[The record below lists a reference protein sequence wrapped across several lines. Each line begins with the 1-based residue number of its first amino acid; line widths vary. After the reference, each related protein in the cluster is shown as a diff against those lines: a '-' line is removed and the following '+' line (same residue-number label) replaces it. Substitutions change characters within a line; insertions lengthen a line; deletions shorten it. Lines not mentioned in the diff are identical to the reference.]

1 MFFVQLH
8 FVFCLSDGFFCIF
21 SFFFNFLL
29 FFGLKSRKKRV
40 FSCIGYS
47 FTRTGH
53 SNRLRPFIQPGPR
66 RKGTAHMSDDTK
78 IEVEIFCGMTCYM
91 LGNARILNIGAHLP
105 EKWLPNIELMVS
117 PCPVDCGCLDLAKAP
132 FARINGQLIQN
143 ATLESVCAAITEI
156 IQPRT
161 PAPRTHDPAR
171 LRVSERH
178 APGYDRQTPLLCEAS
193 RFKAAPLLSGA

>member
-1 MFFVQLH
+1 
-8 FVFCLSDGFFCIF
+8 
-21 SFFFNFLL
+21 
-29 FFGLKSRKKRV
+29 LKTRKKRV

-53 SNRLRPFIQPGPR
+53 PNRLRQFPARPAEK
-66 RKGTAHMSDDTK
+66 RKGTANMSDDTK

-105 EKWLPNIELMVS
+105 EKWLPHIELMVS

-143 ATLESVCAAITEI
+143 ATLESVCEAITEI
-156 IQPRT
+156 MK
-161 PAPRTHDPAR
+161 
-171 LRVSERH
+171 
-178 APGYDRQTPLLCEAS
+178 RQEA
-193 RFKAAPLLSGA
+193 

>member
-1 MFFVQLH
+1 MKKNGFSRLPG
-8 FVFCLSDGFFCIF
+8 GFFYI
-21 SFFFNFLL
+21 FLL
-29 FFGLKSRKKRV
+29 FFHFLLFQRLKSRKKRV

-53 SNRLRPFIQPGPR
+53 TNRLRPFFQPGPR
-66 RKGTAHMSDDTK
+66 RKGTAYMSDDTK

-105 EKWLPNIELMVS
+105 EKWLPHIELMVS

-132 FARINGQLIQN
+132 FARINGQLVQN

-156 IQPRT
+156 MN
-161 PAPRTHDPAR
+161 
-171 LRVSERH
+171 
-178 APGYDRQTPLLCEAS
+178 RQEEA
-193 RFKAAPLLSGA
+193 